1 MSLTQTFYR
10 LQFTASVR
18 RKMYQSFVDYLSQGI
33 PINDIVKLLSSSII
47 KAGARSQMF
56 QVKILD
62 DISLK
67 MSSGTEFSEALGFWV
82 PTSEVMS
89 IRAGMRSGD
98 PVTGMKNTI
107 DALDASSSM
116 MATIFGKLS
125 YPAILLL
132 ALCGLIFFF
141 SIAIIPKI
149 AEVMDPSLWPDPA
162 QKLNSMATFVRDD
175 WWVVVIIVTLLGIGI
190 SYSLPRLTGRVR
202 DYLDYLPPYSF
213 YKAFHGANLLI
224 SLAALMKSGIPF
236 VEALKDMQKLSSPYI
251 GRHLDKMIHNMADGS
266 SLGEA
271 LDTGLLSSEMMVSV
285 YMMSHNANFQSA
297 IYEIG
302 RQAVTRSIEKI
313 ATIAG
318 MLNGV
323 ALLGVTGYVGWVY
336 YAFFSVSNAM
346 AQTAN

>member
-1 MSLTQTFYR
+1 MSILASINR
-10 LQFTASVR
+10 LQFTSSVR
-18 RKMYQSFVDYLSQGI
+18 RKMYQSFMDYLGQGI
-33 PINDIVKLLSSSII
+33 PLNDIVKLLSASII
-47 KAGARSQMF
+47 KADARSQMF

-62 DISLK
+62 NISLQ
-67 MSSGTEFSEALGFWV
+67 MSSGTEFSEALANWV

-116 MATIFGKLS
+116 MSTIFGKLS

-132 ALCGLIFFF
+132 ALFGLIFFF
-141 SIAIIPKI
+141 SVAIIPKI

-162 QKLNSMATFVRDD
+162 QKLNSMSTFVRDD
-175 WWVVVIIVTLLGIGI
+175 WWLVVIIVTILGVAI

-202 DYLDYLPPYSF
+202 DFLDYLPPYSF

-236 VEALKDMQKLSSPYI
+236 VAALEDMKMLSSPYI
-251 GRHLDKMIHNMADGS
+251 GRHLEKMVHNMADGA

-313 ATIAG
+313 SSIAG

-346 AQTAN
+346 AQQVA